1 MKIFLDTNVL
11 VSSVATR
18 GLCSDLMREVF
29 SYHQLVISPELLK
42 EIEHVLG
49 TKLGLPKTSIY
60 EFIDIIKQDSVVSH
74 SIKNFD
80 IEINDKSDL
89 PILSSALNGEVEIFV
104 TGDKELLEIKK
115 IDNMK
120 IISPREYWEILTRVN
135 KKL

>member
-1 MKIFLDTNVL
+1 VKIFLDTNVL

-18 GLCSDLMREVF
+18 GLCSDLMREIF

-42 EIEHVLG
+42 EIEHVLDN
-49 TKLGLPKTSIY
+49 KLGLPKTLIY

-115 IDNMK
+115 INNMK

>member
-1 MKIFLDTNVL
+1 VKIFLDTNVL

-18 GLCSDLMREVF
+18 GLCSDLMREIF

-42 EIEHVLG
+42 EIEHVLDN
-49 TKLGLPKTSIY
+49 KLGLPKTLIY
-60 EFIDIIKQDSVVSH
+60 EFIDMIKQDSVVSH

-80 IEINDKSDL
+80 IVINDKSDL

-115 IDNMK
+115 INNMK

>member
-18 GLCSDLMREVF
+18 GLCSDLMREIF

-42 EIEHVLG
+42 EIEHVLDN
-49 TKLGLPKTSIY
+49 KLGLPKTLIY
-60 EFIDIIKQDSVVSH
+60 EFIDMIKQDSVVSH

-80 IEINDKSDL
+80 IVINDKSDL

-115 IDNMK
+115 INNMK

>member
-11 VSSVATR
+11 ISSVATR

-42 EIEHVLG
+42 EIEHVLDN
-49 TKLGLPKTSIY
+49 KIGLPKTLIY

-104 TGDKELLEIKK
+104 TGDKELLEIEK